1 VATKR
6 ERLASRGPLRGF
18 VGTVTNELLLERGIH
33 RRAEIAGSRT
43 VRS

>member
-1 VATKR
+1 MTH
-6 ERLASRGPLRGF
+6 GPFSSLRSISSD
-18 VGTVTNELLLERGIH
+18 TRVTNELLLGRGIH

>member
-18 VGTVTNELLLERGIH
+18 GTVTNELLLERGIH

>member
-18 VGTVTNELLLERGIH
+18 VGTVTNELLLERGIP
-33 RRAEIAGSRT
+33 APVL
-43 VRS
+43 VRSRA